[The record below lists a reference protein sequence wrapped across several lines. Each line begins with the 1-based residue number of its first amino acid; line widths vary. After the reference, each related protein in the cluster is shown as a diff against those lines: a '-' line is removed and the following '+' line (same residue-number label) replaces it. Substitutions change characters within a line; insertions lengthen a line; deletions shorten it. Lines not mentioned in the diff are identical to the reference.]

1 MGSTGG
7 LCFGWKPGVD
17 IEPTSQNQNLINL
30 LVFSDPP
37 NLPWML
43 SAIYGPPYKKMKR
56 IFWEALH
63 QTASSFSGPWLCM
76 GDFNEVLLQVDKK
89 GGRPFS
95 SSSSN
100 GFNALVNQQ
109 GLVDLGFSG
118 NPYTWTNKRLNFANI
133 KERLDRAFSNT
144 EWRST
149 FPKASVY
156 HFPATTSDHNPI
168 ILNTNGIVSSTP
180 KPFRFEAMWTRD
192 GSSTQVIK
200 EAWDCLVFGSPL
212 FKFVKKLKVS
222 KKDLIWWNK
231 HCFGQLQTRN
241 KALSEAI
248 NTIQQLAP
256 TEANLQKEKTLTW
269 EFNENLRREDLSGNK
284 SLESNG

>member
-1 MGSTGG
+1 MLVLSWNCRGLARPTAIRSLRALVRINNPDCIFLMETKSSLEIMTDVTTSLGFPHAIFVPPMGSAGG
-7 LCFGWKPGVD
+7 LCFGWKPWVD
-17 IEPTSQNQNLINL
+17 IELTSQNQNLIIL

-89 GGRPFS
+89 GGKPFS

-100 GFNALVNQQ
+100 GFNALVSQQ
-109 GLVDLGFSG
+109 GLIDLGFSG
-118 NPYTWTNKRLNFANI
+118 NPYTWTNKCLNFANI

-156 HFPATTSDHNPI
+156 HFPTTTSDHNPI
-168 ILNTNGIVSSTP
+168 ILNTNGLDSSTP

-200 EAWDCLVFGSPL
+200 A
-212 FKFVKKLKVS
+212 
-222 KKDLIWWNK
+222 
-231 HCFGQLQTRN
+231 
-241 KALSEAI
+241 A
-248 NTIQQLAP
+248 
-256 TEANLQKEKTLTW
+256 
-269 EFNENLRREDLSGNK
+269 
-284 SLESNG
+284 